1 MTAIRAKLL
10 NQHPYGGMAST
21 APRPE
26 PDEIEAALEEIRT
39 GGISDRDSARIAA
52 FAWYSGVD
60 STGVLKLFRSRGTA
74 RILQG
79 ELNSYKHY
87 TAQMRDL
94 STGGVIRQLTEFSLA
109 KELGIPELGWAGAI
123 LSVAAEA
130 DFGAIINSLGPQDDP
145 IRIASYF
152 IATQPFIAPRERRPL
167 IAKLLTLDDSLSQEV
182 AITLLSRWVEDAV
195 MRGGVQLEEV
205 LDEVEKSKG
214 RGAVILGALLESTR
228 RFQPPRFPAE
238 IVDRATSIQ
247 DLIDATGKK
256 IVVDASA
263 VRAILKRAGVRDL
276 NVLAAMSHWR
286 QDPAFTQNA
295 SKALGRT
302 AQELLDRE
310 FGTHLTLTE
319 EAAGIRSTGGAWSI
333 EPLVQ
338 ALTHDGIEVAVFQG
352 YFETLATDSL
362 SKMTRYRTFLEDR
375 QRAIILLAVAGLV
388 AHQRADHELIEAVKE
403 AANRLRSQPPG
414 VVEVISDS
422 GRRQFEEK
430 MGLSLPAK

>member
-1 MTAIRAKLL
+1 M
-10 NQHPYGGMAST
+10 
-21 APRPE
+21 
-26 PDEIEAALEEIRT
+26 
-39 GGISDRDSARIAA
+39 
-52 FAWYSGVD
+52 
-60 STGVLKLFRSRGTA
+60 
-74 RILQG
+74 
-79 ELNSYKHY
+79 
-87 TAQMRDL
+87 
-94 STGGVIRQLTEFSLA
+94 
-109 KELGIPELGWAGAI
+109 GIPELGWAGAI

-238 IVDRATSIQ
+238 IVDRATSIR

-422 GRRQFEEK
+422 GRRQLEEK
-430 MGLSLPAK
+430 MGLSLPRSDQ